1 MSVLTLNVDE
11 VMRTLSASGG
21 AFVVHDKEVDI
32 VRFAINSGFADIV
45 LDGQVAL
52 RVMYQR
58 PGETEAKAQTLT
70 YYDTDGLRNYYDWQL
85 SQSDLAKNGSLM
97 VALCILDI
105 SGGEVSE
112 WHTTPCAVRVLST
125 IHTDDSDEGDDTI
138 TPTVKERVAVLETM
152 IQRVASGSPI
162 VVSSTSAMT
171 DTSQIYVLST
181 DGHWYYHNG
190 SAWVSGGEYGA
201 AATDTTLTQSGIP
214 ADAKAVG
221 DDISLLGDDISLLNE
236 SLGAFIS
243 AGNSKTVNGSY
254 VSILDGASD
263 TVMPTIIYDIPF
275 SSTVK
280 NQTRIYVHNKN
291 WIRNEAQ
298 NLTINGVTFTVNEDK
313 SITVNGT
320 ASALVEY
327 NITAD
332 ASRAYF
338 NKFPKNTPFILS
350 GSPENNDPSKYK
362 FRIFARTVDYIDT
375 GDGIEVPNIVPAGT
389 HKISIVVY
397 QGTTM
402 NNVTFYP
409 MLSLKAQFD
418 GVYETPASGLYDVAL
433 SAINPQ
439 MYGGTVNFITG
450 ECVSKYD
457 SSGNLLAN
465 PVTYAGNV
473 EPQAQSPMPI
483 KLLEDITNIIGT
495 TNNEHYGQITVQ
507 YSIPFKETL
516 KTSQQYVYVAAS
528 NSTDSAKSVA
538 SYVCNGTNDELV
550 IQSAINYANINS
562 IGEVRLAEGDYY
574 IDSFPRNDPSGVN
587 IALAFGTDGTTN
599 KACSVKLTGGGYGGL
614 RKYGTYSEVFKGAV
628 IHVTQSCY
636 DSLSSTEQCAIIGV
650 YTPGGRRTYP
660 SVKLA
665 VENISFKIPANQKKI
680 ICVDGW
686 YCTALSFDNLH
697 CMAITVQ
704 GGSGSGNI
712 PPSNLVVAVEGCI
725 GIRGLQG
732 DCYGVNNIWRNA
744 FVWGFYEGFS
754 VTGEHIIAENLGARF
769 CNYGYTFGVCDGRSW
784 TGSLTHPNTLINC
797 CDELN
802 FNLPLFG
809 ATGIYSNGVN
819 GKQYVNLI
827 DYNMEWRSEYY
838 SVLGGD
844 LAKEIEGYTAYG
856 AIVYTNRTQVGHSVE
871 TRFWETGYGKNVKT
885 MNGMHASGG
894 TSELRRTYIPN
905 YMQTYY
911 DTTLNKLLVYDGSN
925 WRDATGATI

>member
-1 MSVLTLNVDE
+1 MDRLTAIKIKYEDGTYSDE
-11 VMRTLSASGG
+11 IPIYVT
-21 AFVVHDKEVDI
+21 
-32 VRFAINSGFADIV
+32 
-45 LDGQVAL
+45 
-52 RVMYQR
+52 
-58 PGETEAKAQTLT
+58 
-70 YYDTDGLRNYYDWQL
+70 
-85 SQSDLAKNGSLM
+85 AKNVEYNNEYSLIET
-97 VALCILDI
+97 LGYIDI
-105 SGGEVSE
+105 KKDGNIQQQINKITSISARIPTLENRIANIQGG
-112 WHTTPCAVRVLST
+112 
-125 IHTDDSDEGDDTI
+125 
-138 TPTVKERVAVLETM
+138 TPTVVDDISDM
-152 IQRVASGSPI
+152 ID
-162 VVSSTSAMT
+162 T
-171 DTSQIYVLST
+171 DQIYILST
-181 DGHWYYHNG
+181 DSKWYYYDFTS
-190 SAWVSGGEYGA
+190 SAWVAGGEYGGVVDGSVTTDKLA
-201 AATDTTLTQSGIP
+201 DGAVTTAKIADGAVTAEKLASGAVPTDTTLTQSGIP
-214 ADAKAVG
+214 ADAKKVG
-221 DDISLLGDDISLLNE
+221 DAISSLNG
-236 SLGAFIS
+236 SLGALIR
-243 AGNSKTVNGSY
+243 AGNSKTANGSY

-263 TVMPTIIYDIPF
+263 TVIPTIIYDIPF
-275 SSTVK
+275 SSTAK
-280 NQTRIYVHNKN
+280 NQACIYVHNKN
-291 WIRNEAQ
+291 WIKNEAQ
-298 NLTINGVTFTVNEDK
+298 NQTINGVAFTVNEDK

-320 ASALVEY
+320 ASELVEY
-327 NITAD
+327 NVTAQ
-332 ASRAYF
+332 SSSAYF
-338 NKFPKNTPFILS
+338 NAFPKNTPFILS

-362 FRIFARTVDYIDT
+362 FRIFAHSTDYIDT
-375 GDGIEVPNIVPAGT
+375 GNGIEVPNIVPSGT

-397 QGTTM
+397 EGTTM

-418 GVYETPASGLYDVAL
+418 GVYETPENGLYNVAL
-433 SAINPQ
+433 DAISPQ

-465 PVTYAGNV
+465 PVTYAGEV
-473 EPQAQSPMPI
+473 ESQSQSPMPI
-483 KLLEDITNIIGT
+483 KLLGDITNIIGT
-495 TNNEHYGQITVQ
+495 TNNKHSGQITVQ

-599 KACSVKLTGGGYGGL
+599 KTCSVKLTGGGYGGL

-636 DSLSSTEQCAIIGV
+636 DSLSGTAQYAIIGV
-650 YTPGGRRTYP
+650 YTPGGSRIYP

-704 GGSGSGNI
+704 GGSGTGNI
-712 PPSNLVVAVEGCI
+712 PPSKLVVAVEGCI

-732 DCYGVNNIWRNA
+732 DCYGVNNIWRNT

-754 VTGEHIIAENLGARF
+754 VTGEHIVAENLGARF

-844 LAKEIEGYTAYG
+844 RAKEIEGYTAYG
-856 AIVYTNRTQVGHSVE
+856 SIVYTNRTEVGHSVE

-885 MNGMHASGG
+885 INGMHASGG